1 MSIHFLS
8 LVPVSTGAA
17 RSHSLRRDAG
27 PGLLGPLLRLQELW
41 LADLA
46 GRYRCHADRRLRLT
60 PRILAA
66 RARRRRL
73 LAAAVAVVVHLA
85 AVHVQQVRNCNNQ
98 NSNY

>member
-1 MSIHFLS
+1 M
-8 LVPVSTGAA
+8 STGAA

-46 GRYRCHADRRLRLT
+46 GRYRCHADRRLRLN

-66 RARRRRL
+66 RARRRRRL
-73 LAAAVAVVVHLA
+73 LAADVVVAVVVHLT

-98 NSNY
+98 NCNY